1 LIYGLVF
8 YGLSDVDVSI
18 AKCLPQ
24 IPTEK
29 LWTYCFANLVHC
41 CTGST
46 INIIDRWPVK
56 GV

>member
-29 LWTYCFANLVHC
+29 LWTYCLSLLFTVVWDQQL
-41 CTGST
+41 T
-46 INIIDRWPVK
+46 
-56 GV
+56 